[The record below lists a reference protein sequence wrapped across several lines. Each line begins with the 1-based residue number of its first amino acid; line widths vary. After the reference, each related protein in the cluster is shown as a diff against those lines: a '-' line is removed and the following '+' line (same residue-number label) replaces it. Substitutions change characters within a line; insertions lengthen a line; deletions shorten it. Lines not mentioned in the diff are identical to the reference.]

1 MKFRRIALGLASVL
15 ATGGCS
21 EAWSHAFV
29 RTDPPVAADGVS
41 VALVARQCDR
51 QIDPNWQSYADV
63 LGLDVDMRVT
73 NSAAEAVTF
82 DPAKVRL
89 LADGL
94 ARAPHR
100 SDSAET
106 LPAGA
111 SKVFTVHFLELDD
124 NLACNVPMALAVAGA
139 AQIGSTPVTLGPLN
153 FLASRR
159 DI

>member
-1 MKFRRIALGLASVL
+1 MKLSRIALGLTSVL

-21 EAWSHAFV
+21 EAWSHSFV
-29 RTDPPVAADGVS
+29 RTDPPVAVDGVS
-41 VALVARQCDR
+41 VALVSRQCDR
-51 QIDPNWQSYADV
+51 QVDPNWQTYADV

-73 NSAAEAVTF
+73 NAAGSSMTF

-89 LADGL
+89 LADGR

-100 SDSAET
+100 ADSAET
-106 LPAGA
+106 VGAGE

-139 AQIGSTPVTLGPLN
+139 AQIGATPVPLEPLN